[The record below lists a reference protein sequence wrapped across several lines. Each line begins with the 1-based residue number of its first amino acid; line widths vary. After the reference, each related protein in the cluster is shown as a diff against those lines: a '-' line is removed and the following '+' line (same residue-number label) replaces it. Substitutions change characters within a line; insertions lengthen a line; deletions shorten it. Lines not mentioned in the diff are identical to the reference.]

1 MNVVRESLGFTSPP
15 NGFFFGDLTITYEVT
30 RRRRVNGQIVIQTTN
45 KTVDL
50 YDEGTSNRGN
60 PIPEAFKHEIDGNNQ
75 VVINRK
81 NITHCVA
88 TEDWGELF
96 SLLYAFVQTHSY
108 IIPIFLILFVGSYKA
123 ALEYVQVNDTVMIAY
138 LGGHASITTKAFLR
152 RIEQEG
158 VRVCPFVDM
167 DLGGLE
173 ILKNLVVGSTRL
185 CERERQLVC
194 VDPLWIGV
202 FPSQYDT
209 VQNPNLGITRSMAMG
224 VDDSTGI
231 QAILNNPNHPL
242 FHLPGPPARAQ
253 RIRTEIQAILTGGP
267 SGNGWLANT
276 AFMPKN
282 VLRTNIQALIQSG
295 I

>member
-15 NGFFFGDLTITYEVT
+15 KGFFFGDLTITYEVSS
-30 RRRRVNGQIVIQTTN
+30 RRRVNGQIVIQTTN

-50 YDEGTSNRGN
+50 YDEGTSNRGQ

-88 TEDWGELF
+88 TEDWGELYL
-96 SLLYAFVQTHSY
+96 LLYAFIQTQTYSY
-108 IIPIFLILFVGSYKA
+108 IIPIFLIFLGSYKA
-123 ALEYVQVNDTVMIAY
+123 ALSYVQVNDTVMITY
-138 LGGHASITTKAFLR
+138 LGGQTSITTKAFLR

-167 DLGGLE
+167 DLGGLT

-194 VDPLWIGV
+194 TDLLWIGV

-209 VQNPNLGITRSMAMG
+209 VQNPNLQ
-224 VDDSTGI
+224 VD
-231 QAILNNPNHPL
+231 
-242 FHLPGPPARAQ
+242 
-253 RIRTEIQAILTGGP
+253 
-267 SGNGWLANT
+267 GNG
-276 AFMPKN
+276 
-282 VLRTNIQALIQSG
+282 SG
-295 I
+295 